1 MRNELAAVWNALRRA
16 DPANPHIYGTMTGIM
31 AQQHATTPAST
42 NNVLPP
48 LKPQQQPSQTQT
60 QPQPQPAQW
69 GPPAPAAMQGVEY
82 GGIRPY
88 EHSHR

>member
-16 DPANPHIYGTMTGIM
+16 DPSNPHVYGTMTGQL
-31 AQQHATTPAST
+31 AHQHGTTPAST

-48 LKPQQQPSQTQT
+48 LQSQQQPPQAQA
-60 QPQPQPAQW
+60 QPQSTQW
-69 GPPAPAAMQGVEY
+69 GAPAPAAMQGVEY